1 MNSTDLS
8 VRVLGETLVLL
19 PARAIY
25 WARTA
30 TLLVADTH
38 WGKAATL
45 RAAAIP
51 IPGGTTTADLQRLT
65 SIIQSTGASRVT
77 LLGDVIHAR
86 SGRAPRTLAAV
97 AAWRECH
104 PDLDITLVRGNHDR
118 QAGDPPASLGI
129 RCVEAPLIDPPF
141 VFQHFPAPSPDGY
154 AFAGHTHPAVRLHGI
169 AAERITVACFHFTT
183 GYATLPA
190 FGSLTGN
197 SIIHPEPGDRVYAI
211 AGPEV
216 IPVFG

>member
-1 MNSTDLS
+1 
-8 VRVLGETLVLL
+8 
-19 PARAIY
+19 
-25 WARTA
+25 
-30 TLLVADTH
+30 LVADTH

-51 IPGGTTTADLQRLT
+51 IPGGTTTADLQRLSAT
-65 SIIQSTGASRVT
+65 ILSTGARSVT

-104 PDLDITLVRGNHDR
+104 ADLDITLVRGNHDR

-129 RCVEAPLIDPPF
+129 RCVEAPLVVPPF

-154 AFAGHTHPAVRLHGI
+154 VFAGHTHPAVSLRGM
-169 AAERITVACFHFTT
+169 AAERITVPCFHFTT

-197 SIIHPEPGDRVYAI
+197 AIIHPEPGDRIYAI